1 MRARRAAD
9 PWILRPSTVYGVD
22 HLWTELRLFDKQL
35 RCIIYTKGGR
45 LPGLI
50 SGVAVWLA

>member
-9 PWILRPSTVYGVD
+9 PWILRPSTVYGLD

-45 LPGLI
+45 MPGLI